1 MANMIS
7 SEKSSLPLGRCVPAD
22 MRQYLQ
28 NAPSFYNGTIRRLLC
43 EAHATYRYANT
54 MSALVFALVSNR
66 HRLEID
72 QRQLEDHSAV

>member
-28 NAPSFYNGTIRRLLC
+28 NAPS
-43 EAHATYRYANT
+43 
-54 MSALVFALVSNR
+54 
-66 HRLEID
+66 
-72 QRQLEDHSAV
+72 